1 MVLSAT
7 TETMWTLRV
16 VEAMIIH
23 AQAWLD
29 DMWTR
34 LPITLIREV
43 DTLCIDLALFQS
55 RIEKLITM
63 EELITHGDCV
73 TMEASLEELITQY
86 KELKE
91 RTLMSYV
98 SRGEGLGLIEGVEEP
113 LGPIE

>member
-34 LPITLIREV
+34 LPIELIREV
-43 DTLCIDLALFQS
+43 DTLCIDLALLQD
-55 RIEKLITM
+55 RIEK
-63 EELITHGDCV
+63 ELAGDCV